1 MIKIKFYFFKEVIVL
16 ANAINNLALQTSKVR
31 TALWCA
37 LQISSVN
44 YKQSLVALHQDQ
56 NLLNETQSENKMKTK
71 DFLKKSFQ
79 LETDLSLDDS
89 VFSER

>member
-1 MIKIKFYFFKEVIVL
+1 MKILFLTFKEVIVL
-16 ANAINNLALQTSKVR
+16 ANAINNLAHQTSKVR
-31 TALWCA
+31 TTLWCA

-44 YKQSLVALHQDQ
+44 YKQPLVDSHQDQ

-71 DFLKKSFQ
+71 DLMKKPFQ